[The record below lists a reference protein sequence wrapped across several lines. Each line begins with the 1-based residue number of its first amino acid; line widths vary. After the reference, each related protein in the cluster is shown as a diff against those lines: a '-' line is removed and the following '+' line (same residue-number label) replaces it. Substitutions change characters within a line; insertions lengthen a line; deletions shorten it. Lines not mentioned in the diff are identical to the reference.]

1 MASFKEEFQ
10 NASLKSMGSIM
21 GGVDRNG
28 LDFLRAGPQDT
39 TFRTGIESPLSLV
52 YQNTNRTY
60 NGTDCTVA
68 VLYNENIII
77 LGNLETI
84 SYSIHRDKMPVRTL
98 GRTYP
103 KDYVRGQR
111 TIAGSLIFVQFDE
124 SPLYALYNFFNKKL
138 ENAHRFSSPLVDEIP
153 PFDMMLIFTNEYG
166 FSSIIRLYGVEITDE
181 GGTYSINDIYSESVM
196 QFIAKDIDPM
206 VSAGKMGDGNKGFYQ
221 NMLFQKQLQ
230 GKVVDEHYAA
240 MVKYAQKLEKD
251 LAAIDQD
258 MASVRRDARAAK
270 PDTTISGV
278 IYSEYRTARGQIK
291 NESRILA
298 RAQFDALSK
307 RRDNILKE
315 IADAYARIRKYEQTA
330 MTWDL
335 NSGIEPNY
343 TRSPAFTDINIKD

>member
-1 MASFKEEFQ
+1 MASFKNEFQ
-10 NASLKSMGSIM
+10 NAALKSMSDVM

-39 TFRTGIESPLSLV
+39 SFRESIEAPISLV

-68 VLYNENIII
+68 ILYNENIII
-77 LGNLETI
+77 VGNLETI

-111 TIAGSLIFVQFDE
+111 TIAGSMIFVQFDE
-124 SPLYALYNFFNKKL
+124 SPLYKIYEFFNKKL

-166 FSSIIRLYGVEITDE
+166 FSSIIRLYGVEISDE
-181 GGTYSINDIYSESVM
+181 GGTYSINDIYSETVM

-206 VSAGKMGDGNKGFYQ
+206 VSAGKMGDGNQGFYQ
-221 NMLFQKQLQ
+221 NMLFTKQMQ
-230 GKVVDEHYAA
+230 GKVVDEHYAS
-240 MVKYAQKLEKD
+240 MLRYAQTLEQN
-251 LAAIDQD
+251 LASIDKQ
-258 MASVRRDARAAK
+258 MSAVRRDARFAK
-270 PDTTISGV
+270 PLST
-278 IYSEYRTARGQIK
+278 EYRTNFARERNQ
-291 NESRILA
+291 NRVSA
-298 RAQFDALSK
+298 RTQFDLLSK
-307 RRDNILKE
+307 RREAVLKE
-315 IADAYARIRKYEQTA
+315 IQDTYNKIRKYEQTS

-335 NSGIEPNY
+335 NSGTEPNY
-343 TRSPAFTDINIKD
+343 TRSPAFTDININ

>member
-1 MASFKEEFQ
+1 MAIPSFKEEFE
-10 NASLKSMGSIM
+10 NAALKSMGSIM

-39 TFRTGIESPLSLV
+39 TMHTGIESPLSLV

-124 SPLYALYNFFNKKL
+124 SPLYALYNFFDKKL

-206 VSAGKMGDGNKGFYQ
+206 VSSGKMGDGNNGFYQ

-230 GKVVDEHYAA
+230 GKVVDEHYSA
-240 MVKYAQKLEKD
+240 MLKYVQKLEKD
-251 LAAIDQD
+251 LADIDQQL
-258 MASVRRDARAAK
+258 STVRRDARFAK
-270 PDTTISGV
+270 ADGDYNSTKS
-278 IYSEYRTARGQIK
+278 Y
-291 NESRILA
+291 
-298 RAQFDALSK
+298 DSK
-307 RRDNILKE
+307 RLKE
-315 IADAYARIRKYEQTA
+315 RNDTRISARKSFDLLNKRRGSIINEIQSMYTKIKHYEKTS

-343 TRSPAFTDINIKD
+343 TKSPAFTDINIKG